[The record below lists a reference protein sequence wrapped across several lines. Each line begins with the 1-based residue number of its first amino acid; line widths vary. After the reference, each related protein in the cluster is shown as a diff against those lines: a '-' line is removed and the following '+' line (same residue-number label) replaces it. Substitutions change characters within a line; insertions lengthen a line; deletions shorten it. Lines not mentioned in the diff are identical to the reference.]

1 MVSLKE
7 GRGRVPIRNST
18 ENEATPY
25 LLVDFPKRST
35 FDVIYSKHKSEALRD
50 KYWHILKNRSR
61 GKTLEESGKPYGIT
75 RERVRQIEARF
86 QRLVGE
92 RYWEQM
98 NRVIVKLS
106 ELQHSVELFSNS
118 EMHESCLPSDGNR

>member
-1 MVSLKE
+1 MISLKE

-35 FDVIYSKHKSEALRD
+35 FDVIYSKHKSQELRD
-50 KYWHILKNRSR
+50 KYWDILQHRAR
-61 GKTLEESGKPYGIT
+61 GKTLEESVKPYGIT

-106 ELQHSVELFSNS
+106 ELQHLVELSSSS
-118 EMHESCLPSDGNR
+118 EMHEMSLLSDDNR